1 MGFIGVRFDDPMPRW
16 CFVDGGDYY
25 LRLVVNRM
33 GARVMIDTTGGL
45 PACEES
51 TSGFIDYCVPSASP
65 YLVIVPDTAGMR
77 DRIGDL
83 LAGRLDPSPFPQ
95 KVPEV
100 LEAPPSWF
108 SKAPRYGPG
117 TADFLRFPV
126 VSAECSVSGL
136 LREGQWGDAAGLEA
150 ARMLLLKRFDLKL
163 GLWDLALNPVLR
175 STVIDALPVQ
185 DVPQEA
191 VQIPAFAWKQAER
204 RNEETARPYARPY
217 VRTPRQAHATLLQ
230 ALQAL
235 APIRWRITSGRLW
248 LPLTE
253 PLGTADR
260 LGLDPLVELEIRV
273 NRSSTH
279 VVVSHEF
286 YDDLD
291 ISAFIE
297 NRREAF
303 EAVGLPPA
311 STKRRTSA
319 RYPLSATL
327 WTANVGWGDADA
339 DWSNIAKAIADRTK
353 QWAGLLADFVASCRE
368 IRHAKYGGSQSY
380 RERPWRMPGIE

>member
-1 MGFIGVRFDDPMPRW
+1 MRFDDPMPRW
-16 CFVDGGDYY
+16 CFVDGSDYY
-25 LRLVVNRM
+25 LRLVVSRM

-51 TSGFIDYCVPSASP
+51 TNGFIDYCVPSASP
-65 YLVIVPDTAGMR
+65 YVVIAPDTARMR
-77 DRIGDL
+77 DRIADL
-83 LAGRLDPSPFPQ
+83 LAGRLDRFLDRSP
-95 KVPEV
+95 
-100 LEAPPSWF
+100 APPKVQWF
-108 SKAPRYGPG
+108 KGPPSYGAPGE
-117 TADFLRFPV
+117 FLRFPV

-150 ARMLLLKRFDLKL
+150 ARILLLKRFDLKL

-175 STVIDALPVQ
+175 STVLDALPVQ
-185 DVPQEA
+185 DVPGEA
-191 VQIPAFAWKQAER
+191 VQIPAFAWKHAER
-204 RNEETARPYARPY
+204 RNEKAKVRPNTAQRAR
-217 VRTPRQAHATLLQ
+217 RDTSATLQ
-230 ALQAL
+230 QVL
-235 APIRWRITSGRLW
+235 APIGWRGTLDRFS

-253 PLGTADR
+253 PLGDTA
-260 LGLDPLVELEIRV
+260 DPLVELEIRV
-273 NRSSTH
+273 NKSSTH
-279 VVVSHEF
+279 VVVSHQF
-286 YDDLD
+286 YEEID
-291 ISAFIE
+291 IRAFIE
-297 NRREAF
+297 KRREAF

-311 STKRRTSA
+311 STKRRASA

-353 QWAGLLADFVASCRE
+353 QWVGLLADFVASCRE